1 VFVNEHLNLA
11 NRTLSGT
18 VFQGSYRNMNKLTE
32 KVVPVMNDA
41 ELESLIDDHYLG
53 ESQTLT
59 TGAEHNLL
67 KLAELRGKMTPVQAA
82 RWDEI
87 KRSFGRVQVSGGSD
101 ADPVTRLTGHLS
113 MLTERVE
120 GVGTVIAKSFADA
133 AQNVPETAPP
143 TDFGPMFDRVDRAI
157 EAFAASS
164 TRNEDATPA
173 GERAVVVLAQQFA
186 AIAHRLDRLNEAIR
200 TLRTEAAAA
209 GAPAA
214 AAVPAALPAQAADI
228 TAYLGKL
235 DQTLAAMAA
244 APRGGEIVQVL
255 PPGMNELIG
264 RMIGTIEEA
273 LIPVTRQLGQELQ
286 ASQPA
291 TDPKMTYLLD
301 KALKNFDLLRDL
313 FDALKKIDTSALV
326 APKRTPRRPPAKG

>member
-1 VFVNEHLNLA
+1 
-11 NRTLSGT
+11 
-18 VFQGSYRNMNKLTE
+18 MNKLTE

-67 KLAELRGKMTPVQAA
+67 KLAELRGKMTQEQAA

-87 KRSFGRVQVSGGSD
+87 KRSFGRVQVSGGAD

-113 MLTERVE
+113 KLTERVE

-133 AQNVPETAPP
+133 AQNAPEAAPP
-143 TDFGPMFDRVDRAI
+143 PDYSPMFDRVDRAI
-157 EAFAASS
+157 EALAASS
-164 TRNEDATPA
+164 SRNEDASPA

-186 AIAHRLDRLNEAIR
+186 AIAQRLDRLNEAIR
-200 TLRTEAAAA
+200 TLGTEAAAA
-209 GAPAA
+209 GASTTTAL
-214 AAVPAALPAQAADI
+214 PAALPAQAADI
-228 TAYLGKL
+228 TEYLGKL
-235 DQTLAAMAA
+235 DQTLSALAT

-264 RMIGTIEEA
+264 RMIGTIEES

-326 APKRTPRRPPAKG
+326 APKRPPKRPPAKG